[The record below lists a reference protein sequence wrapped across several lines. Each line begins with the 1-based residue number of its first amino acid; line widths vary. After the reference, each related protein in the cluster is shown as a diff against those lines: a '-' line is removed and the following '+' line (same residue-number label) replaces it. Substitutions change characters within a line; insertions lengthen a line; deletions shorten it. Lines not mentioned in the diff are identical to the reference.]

1 MDPIGI
7 VLGVASALSWGGSDF
22 AGGLASRAI
31 GSFTTATIT
40 QVIGFAAL
48 SVVTFVAAESTPD
61 QAEMAWSLAAG
72 VGGAIAS
79 ASLYRALAVGEMS
92 LVAPLT
98 GAVGAGVPVLASF
111 ALGERVGP
119 LQATGIG
126 CALGAV
132 VVVSLGSR
140 TGPTSWRVLP
150 LAAAAGL
157 GFAFFYVAM
166 DRATAVSGHL
176 WLPLLMARGSAAGVF
191 VVLAAV
197 TRAAS
202 LGAASRFLP
211 LLVIVGL
218 TDLGGS
224 LFFMLANASGPLSIA
239 VVLSSLYPV
248 TTALLAWLVL
258 RERLGRPQLARPW
271 LPPRRGR
278 LQRRPGRRPRRTASR
293 SSTSSGRGRRCR

>member
-1 MDPIGI
+1 MEPVGI
-7 VLGVASALSWGGSDF
+7 ILGIISALSWGGSDF

-31 GSFTTATIT
+31 GSFATATAA
-40 QVIGFAAL
+40 QVIGFGAL
-48 SVVTFVAAESTPD
+48 AVATFVAAESTPD

-72 VGGAIAS
+72 VGGAIAI
-79 ASLYRALAVGEMS
+79 ASFYRALAVGEMS

-111 ALGERVGP
+111 VIGERVGL
-119 LQATGIG
+119 LQGAGIA

-132 VVVSLGSR
+132 VIVSMGAR

-150 LAAAAGL
+150 LVAAAGL

-166 DRATAVSGHL
+166 DRATAASGHL
-176 WLPLLMARGSAAGVF
+176 WLPLLMARACAAALL

-197 TRAAS
+197 TRAVPFR
-202 LGAASRFLP
+202 LASRYAP

-248 TTALLAWLVL
+248 TTALLAWLIL
-258 RERLGRPQLARPW
+258 RERLGRPQLLGAG
-271 LPPRRGR
+271 LALAGIA
-278 LQRRPGRRPRRTASR
+278 LIAA
-293 SSTSSGRGRRCR
+293 